1 MWERESG
8 ERVTP
13 GAKMFLVDQY
23 LPVWVRCT
31 LPECR
36 KWRKLPPAIELHHV
50 KQDIVK
56 CSNCSRP
63 EDEVVAMVKKE
74 EWINTVSYTPMLRFS
89 LLAPLLSEYFPD
101 GVGISP
107 ATIRHSSTARKRVGK
122 LVKKD
127 VTQPGNNRGSAI
139 ADGRGNEG
147 VGEGGGETKEEE
159 KRKEGDKEVE
169 SMLGKVAE
177 SVRGGEEGGRE
188 GREGGEGEKGRQMV
202 KVEGERVAVEPTKKE
217 VAWKTLVDK
226 NGHHV
231 PATLLHPLH
240 PFHHPHEGP
249 RAQ

>member
-1 MWERESG
+1 
-8 ERVTP
+8 
-13 GAKMFLVDQY
+13 
-23 LPVWVRCT
+23 
-31 LPECR
+31 
-36 KWRKLPPAIELHHV
+36 
-50 KQDIVK
+50 
-56 CSNCSRP
+56 
-63 EDEVVAMVKKE
+63 MVKKE

-159 KRKEGDKEVE
+159 KRKEGEERREGDKEVE

-177 SVRGGEEGGRE
+177 GVRGGEEGGRE
-188 GREGGEGEKGRQMV
+188 GREGGEEEKGRQMV

-217 VAWKTLVDK
+217 VAGKTLVDK
-226 NGHHV
+226 NGKTDV
-231 PATLLHPLH
+231 
-240 PFHHPHEGP
+240 
-249 RAQ
+249 